1 MELVKEKIKEFTGI
15 RAFKATDMVFIIE
28 RGIKEFG
35 LKAMADDHI
44 RELAQARED
53 NGQCITGV
61 VNDKIIGCGGID
73 IMWDTVG
80 EVWVLLAYDIGIYS
94 MAAYEV
100 IQDGLK
106 KLIED
111 NNLRRVQAWGRVGFD
126 ASHTLFRHLGFVP
139 EGIARK
145 YGYDGEDF
153 ILYALIK
160 DD

>member
-1 MELVKEKIKEFTGI
+1 MIETETYTGI
-15 RAFKATDMVFIIE
+15 RKFVAEDMVWVIE
-28 RGIKEFG
+28 HGVKEFG

-61 VNDKIIGCGGID
+61 VNDRIIGCGGID
-73 IMWDTVG
+73 IMWPKVG

>member
-1 MELVKEKIKEFTGI
+1 MIETETYTGI
-15 RAFKATDMVFIIE
+15 RKFVAEDMVWVIE
-28 RGIKEFG
+28 HGVKEFG

-61 VNDKIIGCGGID
+61 VNDRIIGCGGID
-73 IMWDTVG
+73 IMWPGVG

-111 NNLRRVQAWGRVGFD
+111 NNLRRVQAWGRVGFS
-126 ASHTLFRHLGFVP
+126 AGHTLFKHLGFKP

>member
-1 MELVKEKIKEFTGI
+1 MIETEIFTGI
-15 RAFKATDMVFIIE
+15 RKFVVEDMVWIIE
-28 RGIKEFG
+28 YGVKEFG

-53 NGQCITGV
+53 NGQCISGV
-61 VNDKIIGCGGID
+61 VNDRIIGCGGID
-73 IMWDTVG
+73 IMWPKVG

-145 YGYDGEDF
+145 YGYDGSDYL
-153 ILYALIK
+153 LYGLVK

>member
-1 MELVKEKIKEFTGI
+1 MIETEIYTGI
-15 RAFKATDMVFIIE
+15 RKFVAEDMVFIIE
-28 RGIKEFG
+28 RGVKEFG
-35 LKAMADDHI
+35 LKAIADDHI

-53 NGQCITGV
+53 NDQCITGV
-61 VNDKIIGCGGID
+61 VNDRIIGCGGID
-73 IMWDTVG
+73 IMWPGVG

>member
-1 MELVKEKIKEFTGI
+1 MIETEIFTGI
-15 RAFKATDMVFIIE
+15 RPFVANDMVFIIE
-28 RGIKEFG
+28 HGVKEFS

-44 RELAQARED
+44 RELAQAREN

-61 VNDKIIGCGGID
+61 VKDKIIGCGGID
-73 IMWDTVG
+73 LMWEGVG

-100 IQDGLK
+100 IRDGLK

-111 NNLRRVQAWGRVGFD
+111 NNLRRVQAWGKVGFD
-126 ASHTLFRHLGFVP
+126 ASHTLFRHLNFKP

-145 YGYDGEDF
+145 YGYDGSDY
-153 ILYALIK
+153 ILYGLVK

>member
-1 MELVKEKIKEFTGI
+1 MIETETYTGI
-15 RAFKATDMVFIIE
+15 RKFVAEDMIFIIE
-28 RGIKEFG
+28 RGVKEFG

-61 VNDKIIGCGGID
+61 VKDEIVGCGGID
-73 IMWDTVG
+73 IMWPGVG